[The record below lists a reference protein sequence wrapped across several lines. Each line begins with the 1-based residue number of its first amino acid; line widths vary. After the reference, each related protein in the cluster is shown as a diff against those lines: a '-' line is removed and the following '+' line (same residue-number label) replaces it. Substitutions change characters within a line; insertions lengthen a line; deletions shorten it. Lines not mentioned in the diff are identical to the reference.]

1 MSVRLVTA
9 SCLCAIALVAL
20 TACSSDGDDGEAT
33 VPSAEAT
40 ATEPAC
46 PAHSRCYDFTKDA
59 EGWPEVSDDQ
69 HFAGHDVYSKGSYRV
84 GVREPGSWSMTA
96 PLELSELSPGYG
108 VQVDL
113 DATPGR
119 AFPQDAAWGATCW
132 TRDLGGGKI
141 AGFGA
146 QVQPDALTIGVYDQ
160 STGAFHPLQK
170 QSDQGMSKSDKKSHL
185 TLRCTLDT
193 SSGSAVAKIRAQV
206 DGSKAAS
213 VSYDHAAGHEA
224 WVPADGLG
232 LVAAGEGA
240 DVFYDQVVIAAH

>member
-9 SCLCAIALVAL
+9 TCLCAVALVAL
-20 TACSSDGDDGEAT
+20 AACSGDGDAGGAT

-40 ATEPAC
+40 ATDPAC

-69 HFAGHDVYSKGSYRV
+69 HFAAHDVYLKGSYRV
-84 GVREPGSWSMTA
+84 GVREPGSWSMPA
-96 PLELSELSPGYG
+96 PVKLTDLSPGYG
-108 VQVDL
+108 VQVDV

-119 AFPQDAAWGATCW
+119 AFPHDAAWGATCW

-146 QVQPDALTIGVYDQ
+146 QVQPDGLTIGVYDQ
-160 STGAFHPLQK
+160 STGAFDPLQR
-170 QSDQGMSKSDKKSHL
+170 QAEQGMSKSGEKSHL
-185 TLRCTLDT
+185 TLQCVLDT

-213 VSYDHAAGHEA
+213 VSYDHRAGHKA
-224 WVPADGLG
+224 WLPADGLG
-232 LVAAGEGA
+232 LLAAGEGA
-240 DVFYDQVVIAAH
+240 DVFYDHVVIAAH